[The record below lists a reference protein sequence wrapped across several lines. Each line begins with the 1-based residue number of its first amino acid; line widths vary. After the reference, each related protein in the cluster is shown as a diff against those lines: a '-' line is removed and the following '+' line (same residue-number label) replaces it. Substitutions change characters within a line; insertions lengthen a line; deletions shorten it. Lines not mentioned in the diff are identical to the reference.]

1 MGITAPDYS
10 TKPSQTGVGV
20 VLETLDLSPLT
31 DDPAFLDDVQEW
43 MDRHFVLHIRAERPL
58 TPSAIEALAHR
69 LGMAKGPYD
78 GRRGPMK
85 GFEFIGDFSAK
96 GREDDGRARTPTFIE
111 SLHYDT
117 YGRQPEA
124 YAFSHTRLVPDGA
137 PQLFVDMRAVYR
149 DLPADL
155 KSLVTGRNALH
166 GKTPLPSQPL
176 SAAPEFVRENASS
189 RPLVLAHWRTGEPLL
204 FLPKHPDSLVEGL
217 GDSEGRDVL
226 HDLWDR
232 AQRSDRRYLS
242 PMRSNDL
249 VIWDNI
255 GVTHTNPAYERGSDR
270 TVWFFT
276 VPSPHSLRA
285 YAA

>member
-1 MGITAPDYS
+1 MTITAPDYRVR
-10 TKPSQTGVGV
+10 PSETGVGL
-20 VLETLDLSPLT
+20 VLETADLAPLT
-31 DDPAFLDDVQEW
+31 ADPAFLDDVQAW
-43 MDRHFVLHIRAERPL
+43 MDRRYVLHIRAERPL
-58 TPSAIEALAHR
+58 TPAAIEALAHR
-69 LGMAKGPYD
+69 LGMAKGPYE
-78 GRRGPMK
+78 GRRGPLK

-117 YGRQPEA
+117 YGSQPEA
-124 YAFSHTRLVPDGA
+124 YAFSHTRLVPKGA

-176 SAAPEFVRENASS
+176 SAAPKFEREKASI

-204 FLPKHPDSLVEGL
+204 FLPNHPGSIVDGL
-217 GDSEGRDVL
+217 AETEGRELL
-226 HDLWDR
+226 HHLWDR
-232 AQRSDRRYLS
+232 TQRSSHRYIS

-285 YAA
+285 YLT

>member
-1 MGITAPDYS
+1 MTITAADFRL
-10 TKPSQTGVGV
+10 TPSGTGVGA
-20 VLETLDLSPLT
+20 VLETADLAALT
-31 DDPAFLDDVQEW
+31 ADPAFLDQIQVW
-43 MDRHFVLHIRAERPL
+43 MDRHYVLHICAETLLSPA
-58 TPSAIEALAHR
+58 SIEALAHR
-69 LGMAKGPYD
+69 LGMSKGPYE

-96 GREDDGRARTPTFIE
+96 GREDDGRARIPTFIE

-117 YGRQPEA
+117 YGKQPEA
-124 YAFSHTRLVPDGA
+124 YAFSHTRQVPKGA

-155 KSLVTGRNALH
+155 KTLVTGRNALH
-166 GKTPLPSQPL
+166 GRTPLPSQPL
-176 SAAPEFVRENASS
+176 SAAPEFEKDKASV

-217 GDSEGRDVL
+217 ADDEGRALL

-232 AQRSDRRYLS
+232 TQTSPHRYIS

-255 GVTHTNPAYERGSDR
+255 GVTHTNPAYERGADR

-285 YAA
+285 YA

>member
-1 MGITAPDYS
+1 MIITAPDYRVKAS
-10 TKPSQTGVGV
+10 ETGVGI
-20 VLETLDLSPLT
+20 VLETSDLAPLT
-31 DDPAFLDDVQEW
+31 ADPAFLKDVQGW
-43 MDRHFVLHIRAERPL
+43 MDRHYVLHIRAELPL
-58 TPSAIEALAHR
+58 TPAAIEPLAHA
-69 LGMAKGPYD
+69 LGMARGPYE

-96 GREDDGRARTPTFIE
+96 GREDDGRARTPAFIE

-117 YGRQPEA
+117 YGKQPEA
-124 YAFSHTRLVPDGA
+124 YAFSHTRLVPKGA

-149 DLPADL
+149 ELPADL
-155 KSLVTGRNALH
+155 KSLITGRNALQ
-166 GKTPLPSQPL
+166 GRMPLPSQPL
-176 SAAPEFVRENASS
+176 SAAPQFEREKASI

-217 GDSEGRDVL
+217 EDAEGRDLL
-226 HDLWDR
+226 HDLWNR
-232 AQRSDRRYLS
+232 THHSSHRYTS

-255 GVTHTNPAYERGSDR
+255 GVTHTNPAYDRGSDR